1 MNRDDDQQLWDL
13 LGKTAEPQ
21 VSPFFARNV
30 LRELRAEKR
39 SSVPWFTWLSLR
51 KLGTVAAG
59 ITAVVLAA
67 VVLHAPIKP
76 THDSKSPVVANI
88 DLDDSDIAAD
98 VDDLVA
104 GGDDDNVADDSA
116 IL

>member
-21 VSPFFARNV
+21 ASPFFARNV
-30 LRELRAEKR
+30 LRVIRAEKPSR
-39 SSVPWFTWLSLR
+39 LPSFNWLALR

-59 ITAVVLAA
+59 VTALLLAA
-67 VVLHAPIKP
+67 VVVHGPIKP
-76 THDSKSPVVANI
+76 KRDSKSPVVANVE
-88 DLDDSDIAAD
+88 LDDSDIAAD
-98 VDDLVA
+98 VDDLV